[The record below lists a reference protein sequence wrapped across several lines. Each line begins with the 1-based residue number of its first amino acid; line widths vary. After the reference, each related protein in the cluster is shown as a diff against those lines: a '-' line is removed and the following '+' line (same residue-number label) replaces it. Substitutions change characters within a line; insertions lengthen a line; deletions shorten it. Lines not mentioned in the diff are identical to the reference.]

1 MATRKYYEAPE
12 FGGIAIA
19 PGESLVEEIECVGMT
34 QNEFAERL
42 GMSLH
47 EIEELIRGERVVTE
61 EIAQKLEDVL
71 GSPAS
76 LWLGLE
82 RRYRRTKAHLEARDK
97 SRVLTPPT
105 P

>member
-1 MATRKYYEAPE
+1 MVTRKYYEVPE
-12 FGGIAIA
+12 FGGIAIP
-19 PGESLVEEIECVGMT
+19 PGESLVEEIECIGMT
-34 QNEFAERL
+34 RNELAERL
-42 GMSLH
+42 DVSLH

-61 EIAQKLEDVL
+61 DIAQKLEDVL

-82 RRYRRTKAHLEARDK
+82 RRYQRTKAHLEACEK

-105 P
+105 L